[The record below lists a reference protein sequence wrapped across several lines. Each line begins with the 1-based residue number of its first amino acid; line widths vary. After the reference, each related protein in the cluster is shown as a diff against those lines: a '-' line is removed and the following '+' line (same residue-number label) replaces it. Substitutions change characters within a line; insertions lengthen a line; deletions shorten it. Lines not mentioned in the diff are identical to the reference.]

1 MGSTDKKVSIDRV
14 AGIDDPACGPEGVEH
29 ALDILEGRWKLWII
43 FYLMREQPRRFSS
56 LERAIPRVTQKMLI
70 QQLRALE
77 NDGIVARTVFAEV
90 PPHVEY
96 ELTEAG
102 MALVPAMTALANW
115 ANDHKPRRQHPG
127 PLNANRH
134 T

>member
-1 MGSTDKKVSIDRV
+1 
-14 AGIDDPACGPEGVEH
+14 
-29 ALDILEGRWKLWII
+29 
-43 FYLMREQPRRFSS
+43 
-56 LERAIPRVTQKMLI
+56 MLI

-115 ANDHKPRRQHPG
+115 ANDNTPRRRHPG
-127 PLNANRH
+127 PWKLNRH
-134 T
+134 P